1 MAASSNIHCSEMKPS
16 PPTLTMRLPK
26 RRLPNATA
34 QPQPPAG
41 TAVPSANFTTT
52 GAHDDMGAAAS
63 SGSGRRSGRRRER
76 QPSTFTS
83 LLRRCLCLP
92 EKPTQRQRRP
102 LALRGKGSRKAER
115 DRRGGTGKATAEE
128 KESLTGGRGRSV
140 RHAPQAEMSKPLRR
154 AAVKAST
161 PALARMPSRPR
172 EHSCLDRR
180 SAATTIRACRS
191 PSTLRFG
198 ATPFRISR
206 GLTHRSETRSVR
218 CWTSGRQ
225 RATRR

>member
-1 MAASSNIHCSEMKPS
+1 VAASSNIHCSEEALASDLDHAPAKTAIAMPRHS
-16 PPTLTMRLPK
+16 RS
-26 RRLPNATA
+26 RRRARQFQARTSRRRA
-34 QPQPPAG
+34 Q
-41 TAVPSANFTTT
+41 TT
-52 GAHDDMGAAAS
+52 GMGAAAS
-63 SGSGRRSGRRRER
+63 SGSGRRSGRRRES

-102 LALRGKGSRKAER
+102 LVLRGKGSRKAER